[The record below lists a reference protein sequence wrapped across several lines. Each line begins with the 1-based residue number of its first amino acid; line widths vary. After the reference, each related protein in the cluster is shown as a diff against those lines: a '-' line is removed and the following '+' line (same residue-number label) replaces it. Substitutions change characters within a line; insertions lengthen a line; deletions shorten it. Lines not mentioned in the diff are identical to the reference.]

1 MTNEEIY
8 ETIENRKQKIR
19 DILSNSNNFELN
31 TDIVRYRKEINE
43 LRKQCTHINS
53 NFDNCCCQDNNELIE
68 NDSSKISLI
77 KLQSEEDKH
86 EELNTQ
92 TEINFFGCDMDEDY
106 NKNNVSFT
114 LEDEKQ
120 DIELWNELKSAIRS
134 GIYYSA
140 EIFPT
145 LSKELQIYLKNPMQL
160 KELAMSNADDLETV
174 QKGIFL
180 KQMPIIKQR
189 EKEKIMM
196 LPERREMLEKLA
208 EKMGVKGLM
217 GE

>member
-1 MTNEEIY
+1 MIKSDIATIIGILKTAYPQYYKDRNSIIDTTNLWYEMFENDDINLIKIAVKNYITNSTSGFPPTIGEI
-8 ETIENRKQKIR
+8 K
-19 DILSNSNNFELN
+19 
-31 TDIVRYRKEINE
+31 NE
-43 LRKQCTHINS
+43 LY
-53 NFDNCCCQDNNELIE
+53 
-68 NDSSKISLI
+68 
-77 KLQSEEDKH
+77 KL
-86 EELNTQ
+86 
-92 TEINFFGCDMDEDY
+92 
-106 NKNNVSFT
+106 T
-114 LEDEKQ
+114 LGDEKQ

-196 LPERREMLEKLA
+196 LPERREMLEKLS
-208 EKMGVKGLM
+208 EKMSAKGLM

>member
-1 MTNEEIY
+1 MIKSDIATIIGILKTAYPQYYKDRNSIIDTTNLWYEMFENDDINLIKIAVKNYITNSTSGFPPTIGEI
-8 ETIENRKQKIR
+8 K
-19 DILSNSNNFELN
+19 
-31 TDIVRYRKEINE
+31 NE
-43 LRKQCTHINS
+43 LY
-53 NFDNCCCQDNNELIE
+53 
-68 NDSSKISLI
+68 
-77 KLQSEEDKH
+77 KL
-86 EELNTQ
+86 
-92 TEINFFGCDMDEDY
+92 
-106 NKNNVSFT
+106 T
-114 LEDEKQ
+114 LGDEKQ

-208 EKMGVKGLM
+208 EKMSVKGLM

>member
-1 MTNEEIY
+1 MIKSDIATIIGILKTAYPQYYKDRNSIIDTTNLWYEMFENDDINLIKIAVRNYITNSISGFPPTIGEI
-8 ETIENRKQKIR
+8 K
-19 DILSNSNNFELN
+19 
-31 TDIVRYRKEINE
+31 NE
-43 LRKQCTHINS
+43 LY
-53 NFDNCCCQDNNELIE
+53 
-68 NDSSKISLI
+68 
-77 KLQSEEDKH
+77 KL
-86 EELNTQ
+86 
-92 TEINFFGCDMDEDY
+92 
-106 NKNNVSFT
+106 T
-114 LEDEKQ
+114 LGDEKQ

>member
-1 MTNEEIY
+1 MIKSDIATIIGILKTAYPQYYKDRNSIIDTTNLWYEMFENDDINLIKIAVKNYITNSTSGFPPTIGEI
-8 ETIENRKQKIR
+8 K
-19 DILSNSNNFELN
+19 
-31 TDIVRYRKEINE
+31 NE
-43 LRKQCTHINS
+43 LY
-53 NFDNCCCQDNNELIE
+53 
-68 NDSSKISLI
+68 
-77 KLQSEEDKH
+77 KLTS
-86 EELNTQ
+86 
-92 TEINFFGCDMDEDY
+92 G
-106 NKNNVSFT
+106 
-114 LEDEKQ
+114 DEKQ

-208 EKMGVKGLM
+208 EKMSVKGLT

>member
-1 MTNEEIY
+1 MIKSDIATIIGILKTAYPQYYKDRNSIIDTTNLWYEMFENDDINLIKIAVKNYITNSTSGFPPTIGEI
-8 ETIENRKQKIR
+8 K
-19 DILSNSNNFELN
+19 
-31 TDIVRYRKEINE
+31 NE
-43 LRKQCTHINS
+43 LY
-53 NFDNCCCQDNNELIE
+53 
-68 NDSSKISLI
+68 
-77 KLQSEEDKH
+77 KLTS
-86 EELNTQ
+86 
-92 TEINFFGCDMDEDY
+92 G
-106 NKNNVSFT
+106 
-114 LEDEKQ
+114 DEKQ

-196 LPERREMLEKLA
+196 LPERRKMLEELA
-208 EKMGVKGLM
+208 EKMSVKGLM

>member
-1 MTNEEIY
+1 MIKSDIATIIGILKTAYPQYYKDRNSIIDTTNLWYEMFENDDINLIKIVVKNYITNSTSGFPPTIGEI
-8 ETIENRKQKIR
+8 K
-19 DILSNSNNFELN
+19 
-31 TDIVRYRKEINE
+31 NE
-43 LRKQCTHINS
+43 LY
-53 NFDNCCCQDNNELIE
+53 
-68 NDSSKISLI
+68 
-77 KLQSEEDKH
+77 KL
-86 EELNTQ
+86 
-92 TEINFFGCDMDEDY
+92 
-106 NKNNVSFT
+106 T
-114 LEDEKQ
+114 LGDEKQ

-208 EKMGVKGLM
+208 EKMSVKGLM

>member
-1 MTNEEIY
+1 MIKSDIATIIGILKTGYPQYYKDRNSIIDTTNLWYEMFENDDINLIKIAVKNYITNSTSGFPPTIGEI
-8 ETIENRKQKIR
+8 K
-19 DILSNSNNFELN
+19 
-31 TDIVRYRKEINE
+31 NE
-43 LRKQCTHINS
+43 LY
-53 NFDNCCCQDNNELIE
+53 
-68 NDSSKISLI
+68 
-77 KLQSEEDKH
+77 KL
-86 EELNTQ
+86 
-92 TEINFFGCDMDEDY
+92 
-106 NKNNVSFT
+106 T
-114 LEDEKQ
+114 LGDEKQ

-208 EKMGVKGLM
+208 EKMSVKGLM

>member
-1 MTNEEIY
+1 MIKSDIATIIGILKTAYPQYYKDRNSIIDTTNLWYEMFENDDINLIKIAVRNYITNSISGFPPTIGEI
-8 ETIENRKQKIR
+8 K
-19 DILSNSNNFELN
+19 
-31 TDIVRYRKEINE
+31 NE
-43 LRKQCTHINS
+43 LYK
-53 NFDNCCCQDNNELIE
+53 LI
-68 NDSSKISLI
+68 L
-77 KLQSEEDKH
+77 
-86 EELNTQ
+86 
-92 TEINFFGCDMDEDY
+92 G
-106 NKNNVSFT
+106 
-114 LEDEKQ
+114 DEKQ

>member
-1 MTNEEIY
+1 MIKSDIATIIGILKTAYPQYYKDRNSIIDTTNLWYEMFENDDINLIKIAVKNYITNSTSGFPPTIGEI
-8 ETIENRKQKIR
+8 K
-19 DILSNSNNFELN
+19 
-31 TDIVRYRKEINE
+31 NE
-43 LRKQCTHINS
+43 LY
-53 NFDNCCCQDNNELIE
+53 
-68 NDSSKISLI
+68 
-77 KLQSEEDKH
+77 KL
-86 EELNTQ
+86 
-92 TEINFFGCDMDEDY
+92 
-106 NKNNVSFT
+106 T
-114 LEDEKQ
+114 LGDEKQ

-174 QKGIFL
+174 QKGIFFFFL
-180 KQMPIIKQR
+180 PIIKQR

>member
-1 MTNEEIY
+1 MIKSDIATIIGILKTAYPQYYKDRNSIIDTTNLWYEMFENDDINLIKIAVKNYITNSTSGFPPTIGEI
-8 ETIENRKQKIR
+8 K
-19 DILSNSNNFELN
+19 
-31 TDIVRYRKEINE
+31 NE
-43 LRKQCTHINS
+43 LY
-53 NFDNCCCQDNNELIE
+53 
-68 NDSSKISLI
+68 
-77 KLQSEEDKH
+77 KL
-86 EELNTQ
+86 
-92 TEINFFGCDMDEDY
+92 
-106 NKNNVSFT
+106 T

>member
-1 MTNEEIY
+1 MIKSDIATIIGILKTAYPQYYKDRNSIIDTTNLWYEMFENDDINLIKIAVKNYITNSTSGFPPTIGEI
-8 ETIENRKQKIR
+8 K
-19 DILSNSNNFELN
+19 
-31 TDIVRYRKEINE
+31 NE
-43 LRKQCTHINS
+43 LY
-53 NFDNCCCQDNNELIE
+53 
-68 NDSSKISLI
+68 
-77 KLQSEEDKH
+77 KL
-86 EELNTQ
+86 
-92 TEINFFGCDMDEDY
+92 
-106 NKNNVSFT
+106 T
-114 LEDEKQ
+114 LGDEKQ

-208 EKMGVKGLM
+208 EKMSVKELM

>member
-1 MTNEEIY
+1 MIKSDIATIIGILKTAYPQYYKDRNSIIDTTNLWYEMFENDDINLIKIAVKNYITNSTSGFPPTIGEI
-8 ETIENRKQKIR
+8 K
-19 DILSNSNNFELN
+19 
-31 TDIVRYRKEINE
+31 NE
-43 LRKQCTHINS
+43 LY
-53 NFDNCCCQDNNELIE
+53 
-68 NDSSKISLI
+68 
-77 KLQSEEDKH
+77 KL
-86 EELNTQ
+86 
-92 TEINFFGCDMDEDY
+92 
-106 NKNNVSFT
+106 T
-114 LEDEKQ
+114 LGDEKQ
-120 DIELWNELKSAIRS
+120 DIELWNELKLAIRS
-134 GIYYSA
+134 GIYHSA

-208 EKMGVKGLM
+208 EKMSVKGLM

>member
-1 MTNEEIY
+1 MIKSDIATIIGILKTAYPQYYKDRNSIIDTTNLWYEMFENDDINLIKIAVKNYITNSTSGFPPTIGEI
-8 ETIENRKQKIR
+8 K
-19 DILSNSNNFELN
+19 
-31 TDIVRYRKEINE
+31 NE
-43 LRKQCTHINS
+43 LY
-53 NFDNCCCQDNNELIE
+53 
-68 NDSSKISLI
+68 
-77 KLQSEEDKH
+77 KL
-86 EELNTQ
+86 
-92 TEINFFGCDMDEDY
+92 
-106 NKNNVSFT
+106 T
-114 LEDEKQ
+114 LGDEKQ

-208 EKMGVKGLM
+208 EKMGVKGLI

>member
-1 MTNEEIY
+1 MIKSDIATIIGILKTAYPQYYKDRNSTIDTTNLWYEMFENDDINLIKIAVKNYITNSTSGFPPTIGEI
-8 ETIENRKQKIR
+8 K
-19 DILSNSNNFELN
+19 
-31 TDIVRYRKEINE
+31 NE
-43 LRKQCTHINS
+43 LY
-53 NFDNCCCQDNNELIE
+53 
-68 NDSSKISLI
+68 
-77 KLQSEEDKH
+77 KL
-86 EELNTQ
+86 
-92 TEINFFGCDMDEDY
+92 
-106 NKNNVSFT
+106 T
-114 LEDEKQ
+114 LGDEKQ

-208 EKMGVKGLM
+208 EKMSVKGLM

>member
-1 MTNEEIY
+1 MIKSDIATIIGILKTAYPQYYKDRNSIIDTTNLWYEMFENDDINLIKIAVKNYITNSTSGFPPTIGEI
-8 ETIENRKQKIR
+8 K
-19 DILSNSNNFELN
+19 
-31 TDIVRYRKEINE
+31 NE
-43 LRKQCTHINS
+43 LY
-53 NFDNCCCQDNNELIE
+53 
-68 NDSSKISLI
+68 
-77 KLQSEEDKH
+77 KL
-86 EELNTQ
+86 
-92 TEINFFGCDMDEDY
+92 
-106 NKNNVSFT
+106 T
-114 LEDEKQ
+114 LGDEKQ
-120 DIELWNELKSAIRS
+120 DIELWNELKLAIRS

-196 LPERREMLEKLA
+196 LPERREMLEKLS
-208 EKMGVKGLM
+208 EKMSAKGLM

>member
-1 MTNEEIY
+1 MIKSDIATIIGILKTAYPQYYKDRNSIIDTTNLWYEMFENDDINLIKIAVKNYITNSTSGFPPTIGEI
-8 ETIENRKQKIR
+8 K
-19 DILSNSNNFELN
+19 
-31 TDIVRYRKEINE
+31 NE
-43 LRKQCTHINS
+43 LY
-53 NFDNCCCQDNNELIE
+53 
-68 NDSSKISLI
+68 
-77 KLQSEEDKH
+77 KLTS
-86 EELNTQ
+86 
-92 TEINFFGCDMDEDY
+92 G
-106 NKNNVSFT
+106 
-114 LEDEKQ
+114 DEKQ

-196 LPERREMLEKLA
+196 LPERREMLEILA
-208 EKMGVKGLM
+208 EKMSVKGLT

>member
-1 MTNEEIY
+1 MI
-8 ETIENRKQKIR
+8 K
-19 DILSNSNNFELN
+19 S
-31 TDIVRYRKEINE
+31 DIVTIIGILKTAYPQYYKDRNSIIDTTNLWYEMFENDDINLIKIAVKNYITNSTSGFPPTIGEIKNE
-43 LRKQCTHINS
+43 LY
-53 NFDNCCCQDNNELIE
+53 
-68 NDSSKISLI
+68 
-77 KLQSEEDKH
+77 KL
-86 EELNTQ
+86 
-92 TEINFFGCDMDEDY
+92 
-106 NKNNVSFT
+106 T

>member
-1 MTNEEIY
+1 MIKSDIATIIGILKTAYPQYYKDRNSIIDTTNLWYEMFENDDINLIKIAVKNYITNSTSGFPPTIGEI
-8 ETIENRKQKIR
+8 K
-19 DILSNSNNFELN
+19 
-31 TDIVRYRKEINE
+31 NE
-43 LRKQCTHINS
+43 LY
-53 NFDNCCCQDNNELIE
+53 
-68 NDSSKISLI
+68 
-77 KLQSEEDKH
+77 KL
-86 EELNTQ
+86 
-92 TEINFFGCDMDEDY
+92 
-106 NKNNVSFT
+106 T
-114 LEDEKQ
+114 LGDEKQ